1 MKDIHLSKAAL
12 EPWAIMPQ
20 SLGVI
25 VDVVTRHFSGDKL
38 DAEEVQMRIH
48 GAKKPA
54 ERIHGEIAVLPLFG
68 TIFPR
73 ANLFTEVSGATS
85 AEIFGQRFDEL
96 VADPKVGAIVLDVDS
111 PGGQAPGV
119 EELSTK
125 IFQARGKK
133 PIIAVANHLM
143 ASAAYWIGTAA
154 DELVV
159 SPSGEVGSIGVYS
172 IHQDVSEALAR
183 EGVRM
188 TIIKEGKYKAVGNQ
202 YEPLTEEAHAVLQ
215 ERVSEVYAQFIEAV
229 ARNRG
234 VDGDDVR
241 NGFGEGR
248 TVGAKQAV
256 KMGMADRVAT
266 LDETVERLQTKGWRS
281 PREMAKDLTP
291 EEDPTPALPISG
303 EMERVSEEDVSG
315 EAAVSDAVE
324 SVSDEAEK
332 LSNFLL
338 IFGPKKGGD

>member
-1 MKDIHLSKAAL
+1 
-12 EPWAIMPQ
+12 
-20 SLGVI
+20 
-25 VDVVTRHFSGDKL
+25 
-38 DAEEVQMRIH
+38 
-48 GAKKPA
+48 
-54 ERIHGEIAVLPLFG
+54 
-68 TIFPR
+68 
-73 ANLFTEVSGATS
+73 
-85 AEIFGQRFDEL
+85 
-96 VADPKVGAIVLDVDS
+96 VGS

-188 TIIKEGKYKAVGNQ
+188 TIIKEGKYKAVGSQ

-281 PREMAKDLTP
+281 SREMAKDLTP
-291 EEDPTPALPISG
+291 EEHPTPALPISG